1 MRDRLRLVF
10 DVNVIVSALL
20 FENSVPA
27 SAFFEGLS
35 HGDILTS
42 HDVTHELA
50 DVLRRPKFDRYLLRE
65 ERELFLERFIRT
77 TLLVDITE
85 TIQQC
90 RDPHDDKILELAVNG
105 RADYLVTGD
114 VDLLVLNPFR
124 EIRIVTPSEFLS
136 AVQS

>member
-85 TIQQC
+85 SIQQC

-124 EIRIVTPSEFLS
+124 EIQIVTPSEFLS